1 MLRLPLL
8 VASSL
13 VTPPGVVRVKDAVS
27 RRPVLLVGTMHY
39 NPHSVAIVQGAM
51 QAAARQHGLHATAIE
66 LCPSRWNSSAAASWR
81 EKRDRRIP
89 SYERLLSEDEFQVAW
104 ESAVECGLADVVLAD
119 QEIGTTGRR
128 LGAVLLATLGDLPT
142 PSGWRGVAADLRLA
156 SRRLPAFARAALHG
170 QLLAG
175 APLAVARY
183 LYQSPAA
190 LPFLLLSG
198 AALALA
204 AAVDEATGAVATWE
218 DGAVTTAVAV
228 VQLVHTCCI
237 HAHAHVHVHVHV
249 HVRGRQPLIHV
260 CKGVD
265 SP

>member
-1 MLRLPLL
+1 
-8 VASSL
+8 
-13 VTPPGVVRVKDAVS
+13 
-27 RRPVLLVGTMHY
+27 MHY

-66 LCPSRWNSSAAASWR
+66 LCPSRWNSSAASSWR
-81 EKRDRRIP
+81 EKRDRCIP

-128 LGAVLLATLGDLPT
+128 L
-142 PSGWRGVAADLRLA
+142 
-156 SRRLPAFARAALHG
+156 RAALHG
-170 QLLAG
+170 KLLAG

-190 LPFLLLSG
+190 LPFVLLSG

-237 HAHAHVHVHVHV
+237 HAHAHVHVRVHV
-249 HVRGRQPLIHV
+249 HVRG
-260 CKGVD
+260 
-265 SP
+265 

>member
-89 SYERLLSEDEFQVAW
+89 SYERLLSEDEFQ
-104 ESAVECGLADVVLAD
+104 
-119 QEIGTTGRR
+119 EIGTTGRR

-170 QLLAG
+170 KLLAG

-190 LPFLLLSG
+190 LPFVLLSG

-228 VQLVHTCCI
+228 VQLVHTCTCTCTC
-237 HAHAHVHVHVHV
+237 A
-249 HVRGRQPLIHV
+249 

>member
-1 MLRLPLL
+1 MLCLPLL

-13 VTPPGVVRVKDAVS
+13 VTPPGVVRVKDTVS

-89 SYERLLSEDEFQVAW
+89 SYERLLSEDEFQ
-104 ESAVECGLADVVLAD
+104 
-119 QEIGTTGRR
+119 EIGTTGRR

-170 QLLAG
+170 KLLAG

-228 VQLVHTCCI
+228 VQLVHTC
-237 HAHAHVHVHVHV
+237 
-249 HVRGRQPLIHV
+249 
-260 CKGVD
+260 KGVD